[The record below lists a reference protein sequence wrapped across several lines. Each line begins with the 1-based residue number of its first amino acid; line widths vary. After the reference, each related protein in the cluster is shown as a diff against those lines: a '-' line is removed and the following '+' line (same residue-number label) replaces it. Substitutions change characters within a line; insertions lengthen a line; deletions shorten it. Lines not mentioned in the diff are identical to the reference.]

1 MYEGEKNAEK
11 GKRFP
16 GVLRVAIDHL
26 TLLRIEVI
34 GLMYVLVCVVCVYC
48 VLLQGTNTILTD
60 KNKVV

>member
-34 GLMYVLVCVVCVYC
+34 GLMYVLVCVCVCIVCYC
-48 VLLQGTNTILTD
+48 RERIQY
-60 KNKVV
+60 